1 MDKILI
7 VADNLPLIGGVGAN
21 IKTKKMKQI
30 RFVEET
36 NGQIVSSQSGLRD
49 KSREVFEDKLKY
61 SPTYKEPRVYTVV
74 SNYDGDVRRKG
85 KWSKERI
92 LEEYPSAK
100 GYLYKDC
107 ITDKVISFRVFQDFD
122 RIQVTKIKNKLTK
135 KEIFR

>member
-36 NGQIVSSQSGLRD
+36 NGQIVHCQSGLRD

-61 SPTYKEPRVYTVV
+61 SPTYKEPRVYTLILDH
-74 SNYDGDVRRKG
+74 SGNVRRKG
-85 KWSKERI
+85 KWDRDKV
-92 LEEYPSAK
+92 LENYPCST
-100 GYLYKDC
+100 GYKHLDV
-107 ITDKVISFRVFQDFD
+107 ITDRVVGFKVFKQFEKVE
-122 RIQVTKIKNKLTK
+122 VTKIKEKLTQK
-135 KEIFR
+135 QVL

>member
-36 NGQIVSSQSGLRD
+36 NGQIVSSQSGIRSKGRD
-49 KSREVFEDKLKY
+49 VFEDKLKY
-61 SPTYKEPRVYTVV
+61 SPTYKEPRVYTLILDH
-74 SNYDGDVRRKG
+74 SGNVRRKG
-85 KWSKERI
+85 KWDRDKV
-92 LEEYPSAK
+92 LENYPCSR

-122 RIQVTKIKNKLTK
+122 RIQVTKIKHKLTK